1 MNKKYLIGNISKFDK
16 TEQRVDFVIADSMK
30 LAIEKVVLKDRVV
43 TSISQLED
51 DIEMK
56 DLGWEKADE

>member
-1 MNKKYLIGNISKFDK
+1 MKVYLIGSISKFDR
-16 TEQRVDFVIADSMK
+16 TDQRVDFVKAESMK
-30 LAIEKVVLKDRVV
+30 LAIEKVTLEDRVI

-56 DLGWEKADE
+56 DLGWENK